1 MSEPS
6 FVYVTYI
13 DTTPEKLWAA
23 LTDAKTTRL
32 YWGGWSLRSP
42 WKPGAPVRLILESAE
57 DTEGNPTEQGIETV
71 SVRGQVLEFEPPKRL
86 SYSWQIQLLP
96 GMKEEPPSRVRFELQ
111 PIGQVVRLALTH
123 DGLVP
128 GGQTIEGSKAG
139 WPVILSSLKTY
150 LERGIVLD
158 ITAPERD
165 EAAADWRS
173 GM

>member
-1 MSEPS
+1 MR
-6 FVYVTYI
+6 
-13 DTTPEKLWAA
+13 AA
-23 LTDAKTTRL
+23 WEGGRRRQYRRAVGLGSGKGGPDTDASRHHHD
-32 YWGGWSLRSP
+32 GGR
-42 WKPGAPVRLILESAE
+42 
-57 DTEGNPTEQGIETV
+57 
-71 SVRGQVLEFEPPKRL
+71 EPPQGG
-86 SYSWQIQLLP
+86 S
-96 GMKEEPPSRVRFELQ
+96 Q
-111 PIGQVVRLALTH
+111 PAVPVIAH

-165 EAAADWRS
+165 EATADWRS